1 MFRFMKFS
9 VTKTFDNGNRMK
21 IASGFEKEMS
31 LDFSVRV
38 VNQLKD
44 MIKNYP
50 VITLIE
56 KGTRTEMTE
65 IPEDLFDKYFSKYVI
80 RSLRRKLLD

>member
-1 MFRFMKFS
+1 MKFS

>member
-1 MFRFMKFS
+1 
-9 VTKTFDNGNRMK
+9 MK